1 MKFLEL
7 KSTLQNAKLDPHYFF
22 HSPDPYLLDQ
32 TRQLLIRRIQDDLK
46 EEIHLIKVD
55 LEETPVDSILNVAR
69 NLTLFARRQMIQV
82 KGFMK
87 LRENQGKKLEEYL
100 RNPCEPTV
108 LLFLAGDLTRE
119 DREKKIFKILESR
132 TRMIEISALDEN
144 EVRRWIGSRFKL
156 SGFSIEA
163 DAVTFLQESQG
174 NNLERL
180 SHEIEKLTLYAAGEK
195 RITFPMVEVTAGFPR
210 HHNIYEFLDAILAKE
225 KLKALKLANEIL
237 PDSSE
242 TLYIIFLLNRQLRQ
256 LLQIK
261 ELSGKLGI
269 GEIGRQVGLFNRMVL
284 EKMLL
289 RSKHFSKRSLVL
301 AISRLAMWD
310 DRIKRSSVDTRVFAE
325 LMIHD
330 LTN

>member
-156 SGFSIEA
+156 SGLSIEA

-195 RITFPMVEVTAGFPR
+195 RITFPMVEVTA
-210 HHNIYEFLDAILAKE
+210 
-225 KLKALKLANEIL
+225 
-237 PDSSE
+237 
-242 TLYIIFLLNRQLRQ
+242 
-256 LLQIK
+256 
-261 ELSGKLGI
+261 
-269 GEIGRQVGLFNRMVL
+269 
-284 EKMLL
+284 
-289 RSKHFSKRSLVL
+289 
-301 AISRLAMWD
+301 
-310 DRIKRSSVDTRVFAE
+310 
-325 LMIHD
+325 
-330 LTN
+330 